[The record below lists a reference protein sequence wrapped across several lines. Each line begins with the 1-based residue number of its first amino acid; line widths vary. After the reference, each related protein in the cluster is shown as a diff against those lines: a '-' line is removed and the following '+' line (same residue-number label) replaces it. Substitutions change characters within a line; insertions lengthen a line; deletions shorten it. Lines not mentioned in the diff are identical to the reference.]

1 MAKRTLSTTEAFD
14 LRQTLQV
21 AVLEALVASRRW
33 APGDLA
39 FQGGTSL
46 HLVHG
51 SPRFSEDLDFLVKSS
66 LDLSAIGAAVQARI
80 GRSAWIPAD
89 AQLSVTKAKE
99 GHNPHAFDVVIG
111 GPSIIGAVRV
121 RLELWQTPA
130 SALRALDVKV
140 AQVRLVS
147 GPAAEAQAF
156 IPSLSTKEIH
166 ADKVFAL
173 AARKYLK
180 PRDVFDLHWLR
191 EREPDLVCSSHDLA
205 LRLATYPNE
214 TAGAWILKAKARL
227 TQLPGRHAAIARD
240 LARWLPSSWP
250 LRTADVQTMIA
261 AATRSLADGI
271 VQMEAVLSG
280 KRRSAAADVP

>member
-66 LDLSAIGAAVQARI
+66 LNLSAIAAAVQARI
-80 GRSAWIPAD
+80 GRSAWIPRD
-89 AQLSVTKAKE
+89 AQVSVTKAKE

-121 RLELWQTPA
+121 RLELWKTPP
-130 SALRALDVKV
+130 SALRSMDVTV
-140 AQVRLVS
+140 ARVGLVA
-147 GPAAEAQAF
+147 GLAAGAQAF
-156 IPSLSTKEIH
+156 VPSLSAKEIH

-173 AARKYLK
+173 AARRTLK

-191 EREPDLVCSSHDLA
+191 DREPDLACTAQDLA
-205 LRLATYPNE
+205 TRLATYPNE
-214 TAGAWILKAKARL
+214 SADAWILKARVRL
-227 TQLPGRHAAIARD
+227 TQLPVRREAIGRD

-250 LRTADVQTMIA
+250 LRAGDVQAMIA
-261 AATRSLADGI
+261 AASRSLEQAI
-271 VQMEAVLSG
+271 VPMQTLL
-280 KRRSAAADVP
+280 SAARSSGADADT

>member
-1 MAKRTLSTTEAFD
+1 MVKRTLSSTGAFD

-46 HLVHG
+46 HLV
-51 SPRFSEDLDFLVKSS
+51 RAS
-66 LDLSAIGAAVQARI
+66 L
-80 GRSAWIPAD
+80 
-89 AQLSVTKAKE
+89 
-99 GHNPHAFDVVIG
+99 
-111 GPSIIGAVRV
+111 IGAVRV
-121 RLELWQTPA
+121 KVELWQTPA

-140 AQVRLVS
+140 AQVRLLA
-147 GPAAEAQAF
+147 GPAAQAQAF
-156 IPSLSTKEIH
+156 VPSLSTKEIH

-173 AARKYLK
+173 AARRYLK

-191 EREPDLVCSSHDLA
+191 EREPDLVCTSQDLA

-214 TAGAWILKAKARL
+214 TADTWTLKAKARL
-227 TQLPGRHAAIARD
+227 AQLPGRRDAIARD

-250 LRTADVQTMIA
+250 LKAADVQTMISA
-261 AATRSLADGI
+261 AAHSLAGAI
-271 VQMEAVLSG
+271 VAMQALVSG
-280 KRRSAAADVP
+280 KRRSAADQSDDPS

>member
-66 LDLSAIGAAVQARI
+66 LNLSAIAAAVQARI
-80 GRSAWIPAD
+80 GRSAWIPRD
-89 AQLSVTKAKE
+89 AQVSVTKAKE

-121 RLELWQTPA
+121 RLELWKTPP
-130 SALRALDVKV
+130 SALRSMDVTV
-140 AQVRLVS
+140 ARVGLVA
-147 GPAAEAQAF
+147 GLAAGAQAF
-156 IPSLSTKEIH
+156 VPSLSAKEIH

-173 AARKYLK
+173 AARRTLK

-191 EREPDLVCSSHDLA
+191 DREPDLACTAQDLA
-205 LRLATYPNE
+205 TRLATYPNE
-214 TAGAWILKAKARL
+214 SADAWILKARVRL
-227 TQLPGRHAAIARD
+227 TQLPVRREAIGRD

-250 LRTADVQTMIA
+250 TACGRCASHDCGGEP
-261 AATRSLADGI
+261 LAGTGHRANANAS
-271 VQMEAVLSG
+271 VRGPLVG
-280 KRRSAAADVP
+280 R